1 MKRKKRQTAFVIPD
15 QHFPLHDQ
23 RAVNVVK
30 QAIQVVKPDIFIN
43 LGDVGEWES
52 VSHWRWRKKKRP
64 PLEYLLPDIDK
75 EIKAVNDGIDQIDIT
90 LDWAGC
96 NQRYILAGNHDEW
109 LDAFVLEH
117 PYLSNYTFR
126 EACHIDARGYD
137 YHPYNEPVTIGKLT
151 FIHGAYT
158 TMNHAK
164 KHLESY
170 GNNIMYGHVHDIQRH
185 TKTDLNGTRAAWSIG
200 CLKDMSPEKN
210 RWLKGK
216 LTNWGHAFAVIDW
229 FENGD
234 FIVNVV
240 EIINGK
246 TTLWGK
252 VLKGD

>member
-1 MKRKKRQTAFVIPD
+1 MKVTKRAVVIPD
-15 QHFPLHDQ
+15 QHFPLHDKG
-23 RAVNVVK
+23 AVNVVLK
-30 QAIQVVKPDIFIN
+30 AIKVIKPDVFIN
-43 LGDVGEWES
+43 LGDVGEWNS
-52 VSHWRWRKKKRP
+52 VSAWKYKKVKRP
-64 PLEYLLPDIDK
+64 PLEYQQVEVDK
-75 EIKAVNDGIDQIDIT
+75 EIIEVNKG
-90 LDWAGC
+90 LDLFDEVLNKVGC
-96 NQRYILAGNHDEW
+96 TWKIMLAGNHDEW

-200 CLKDMSPEKN
+200 CLKDMSAEKN

-229 FENGD
+229 FKNGD

-252 VLKGD
+252 VLKGY